1 MSIAS
6 DRFSPL
12 LRVVRPILVAG
23 LIVALVS
30 LAAAG
35 LKIRS
40 ELSAL
45 RSDAADNLDW
55 NLAQLEVDL
64 VRLSEVLHVNA
75 TDPSAP
81 LQELRRRFDLFY
93 SRAQNAITGQG
104 YAPSGHDDLTPVLAG
119 LLDEFL
125 RQETPI
131 IDGPDD
137 SLRQSLPAMVDRID
151 ALRVELHKTTSQM
164 VERQARVSSERRAAF
179 ASLVRQLEL
188 ATITTIL
195 VFACLLV
202 LVIWLNRSASYEA
215 AQTARLSRRL
225 IATVDS
231 ALDAII
237 IVDSFGRILQYNPS
251 AEAIFG
257 FSRDEVMGRELAELI
272 VPSHHREAHRAGM
285 ERMRSTGRAKVVD
298 SGRFQITALHRSGRE
313 FPVELQ
319 ISSAE
324 GDEGRIFIAF
334 LRDISRRLEAET
346 ALTLARDE
354 ALAAEKAKTEF
365 LAVMS
370 HEMRTP
376 LNGLIASLEI
386 VRPKVAD
393 PVAQRFVV
401 LAQESANQLLR
412 HANDVLDITRM
423 ESARM
428 ELSGE
433 DFDLADHLARLVEA
447 VRPMCNERH
456 IALDFTMLTDSA
468 VVHCDPFRLGQI
480 LQNLLSN
487 AIKFVDDWTGRVMV
501 EAEMTET
508 APEMRA
514 VEIRVIDNGPGIASE
529 DQERIFQDFVMLDT
543 SFRRSGQ
550 GAGLGLAICRRLA
563 AALGGDLG
571 VESEPGEGSCFWLR
585 LSLPLAKGAPAKV
598 GMPDAG
604 ADLPALDVLVI
615 EDNPTNRAVLEE
627 MLRHLGQR
635 VVLAPDGASGA
646 TAAAAKRYDLILMD
660 ISMPLMDGIA
670 ATRLIRA
677 GGASSSVP
685 IVAVTAHSMAADQD
699 RFRAAGMDDVLVKP
713 ISTAALVALLSG
725 RKPVSGVKGD
735 VSSFDKNRLAE
746 LRQVVGEDGLARLT
760 STFLRD
766 GRDQKVRILAAVARG
781 AAEDELAALCH
792 EAAGAAA
799 VIGAMRLRAHY
810 AWAER
815 EIDAGR
821 LSEARSAL
829 KCETDAIWR
838 ESIEAMTHLIDRGSA
853 HGNAAGGV

>member
-12 LRVVRPILVAG
+12 LWVVRPILIVG
-23 LIVALVS
+23 LIVALGA
-30 LAAAG
+30 LAASG

-40 ELSAL
+40 EVSAL
-45 RSDAADNLDW
+45 RSDPADNLDW

-64 VRLSEVLHVNA
+64 VRLSEALHVNA
-75 TDPSAP
+75 TDPVAP

-104 YAPSGHDDLTPVLAG
+104 YAPSGQDDLKAVLVG
-119 LLDEFL
+119 LLDGYI
-125 RQETPI
+125 RQETPL

-137 SLRQSLPAMVDRID
+137 RLRQSLPAMADRID
-151 ALRVELHKTTSQM
+151 KLRVALHKTTSQM

-188 ATITTIL
+188 TTIATIL
-195 VFACLLV
+195 VFACLLA
-202 LVIWLNRSASYEA
+202 LVIWLNRTASREA
-215 AQTARLSRRL
+215 DQIARLSRRL
-225 IATVDS
+225 VATVDS

-237 IVDSFGRILQYNPS
+237 IIDSFGRILQYNPS

-257 FSRDEVMGRELAELI
+257 FSRDEVMGREVAELI
-272 VPSHHREAHRAGM
+272 VPPHHRDAHRAGM
-285 ERMRSTGRAKVVD
+285 ERMRKTGQVKVVD

-313 FPVELQ
+313 FPIELQ
-319 ISSAE
+319 ISTSE

-334 LRDISRRLEAET
+334 LRDISRRLAAET
-346 ALTLARDE
+346 ALTAARDE

-386 VRPKVAD
+386 VRRQVVD
-393 PVAQRFVV
+393 PEAQRFVV

-428 ELSGE
+428 DLNGE
-433 DFDLADHLARLVEA
+433 DFDLADHLSRLVEA
-447 VRPMCNERH
+447 VRPICNKRH
-456 IALDFTMLTDSA
+456 IALDFTMLTESA
-468 VVHCDPFRLGQI
+468 VVHADPFRLGQI
-480 LQNLLSN
+480 VQNLLSN
-487 AIKFVDDWTGRVMV
+487 AMKFVDDGKGHVII
-501 EAEMTET
+501 EAELTET
-508 APEMRA
+508 APDMRA
-514 VEIRVIDNGPGIASE
+514 VEIRVIDNGPGIAPE

-550 GAGLGLAICRRLA
+550 GAGLGLAISRRLA
-563 AALGGDLG
+563 AALGGELG

-585 LSLPLAKGAPAKV
+585 LTLPVAKGAPAKV
-598 GMPDAG
+598 VTPVAG
-604 ADLPALDVLVI
+604 ADLPSLDVLVV

-646 TAAAAKRYDLILMD
+646 AAAAAKRFDLILMD

-685 IVAVTAHSMAADQD
+685 IVAVTAHSMETDQD

-725 RKPVSGVKGD
+725 RKAVLGGPPD
-735 VSSFDKNRLAE
+735 AAPFDKGRLAE
-746 LRQVVGEDGLARLT
+746 LREVVGKDGLARLT

-766 GRDQKVRILAAVARG
+766 GQAQKDSILAAATRG
-781 AAEDELAALCH
+781 AAASELSALCH

-799 VIGAMRLRAHY
+799 VIGAMRLRVHY
-810 AWAER
+810 AWAEQ

-821 LSEARSAL
+821 LSEANAVLQRDT
-829 KCETDAIWR
+829 EAIWR
-838 ESIEAMTHLIDRGSA
+838 ESIKAMTDLIDLGPA
-853 HGNAAGGV
+853 HGDAGGL